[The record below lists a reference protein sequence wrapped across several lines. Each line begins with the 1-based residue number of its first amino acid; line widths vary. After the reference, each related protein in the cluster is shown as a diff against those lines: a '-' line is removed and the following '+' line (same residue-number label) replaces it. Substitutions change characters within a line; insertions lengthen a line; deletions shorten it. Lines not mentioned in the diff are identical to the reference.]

1 MAEDNQLS
9 GFAKLADNLKE
20 QNETAKTIDENRI
33 FAEKIQSQLLDDS
46 IKLSQDQRKELIQLQ
61 EILTGNELKTLE
73 DKKEANAIAEQTL
86 EALEGILENTEDL
99 GKIDG
104 PEEGGLLALLAI
116 PVALIGLGAG
126 FVVGIAESLAKLI
139 KIIGKGL
146 LKAVTP
152 IVKGVLGLFKT
163 LFVGVFKLLNKIPFV
178 KSLTS
183 SIRGFFSNLGGQVT
197 KAGKAIGQAFK
208 PLTNGIKNI
217 KSALSGFTKVGKDIG
232 QAFKSLSNGIKNIKG
247 AIGQAFKPLTN
258 GIKNI
263 KSAFAAGFSG
273 LKSFTAASGQ
283 FAKLG
288 KIGNIGK
295 GIAQGLKNIS
305 NAVASIMKWV
315 IEPFK
320 QISKD
325 LAPIK
330 KLMPS
335 GKSLMP
341 KSGIKGIGKLITTM
355 KSIFKAAFSFGR
367 VLGRLFYPIT
377 ILISVF
383 DTLKGALS
391 GFDKYKDKG
400 FLEGIIGGLFGGL
413 SGFLTGFIGMPL
425 DLLKDAISWIASKL
439 GFKNFSKQLDSFSFS
454 EMIGKLF
461 TSITDTVIEFIGTFT
476 KYSDKGF
483 LEGIIGGLFGGL
495 AAYFIYLIGL
505 PLDILKKAVSWIA
518 SKLGF
523 ENFSGFLDSFSFSE
537 MITKVFTSITDTI
550 VEFIGSIKE
559 SIADIGIGGLIKNVA
574 LNLLKIFKKIVTFP
588 SAVAAGA
595 MGAIANLFGDPMEGF
610 QDAFN
615 KVFTMGDSAID
626 SMKVQ
631 GDGLNEK
638 GEEIQVMSGEN
649 ELEKTNQ
656 AGKAAAAQNII
667 SSTDNRKNSS
677 TFISQKPAPPD
688 RTAMGVSSR

>member
-1 MAEDNQLS
+1 MTEDNQLS

-73 DKKEANAIAEQTL
+73 DKKEAKAIAEQTL

-99 GKIDG
+99 GTISG

-116 PVALIGLGAG
+116 PVALIALGSG
-126 FVVGIAESLAKLI
+126 FVVGIAESFTTLI
-139 KIIGKGL
+139 KILGKGL

-152 IVKGVLGLFKT
+152 IVKGVLLLWKT

-183 SIRGFFSNLGGQVT
+183 SIRGFFSNLGGRFT
-197 KAGKAIGQAFK
+197 KAGK
-208 PLTNGIKNI
+208 
-217 KSALSGFTKVGKDIG
+217 
-232 QAFKSLSNGIKNIKG
+232 

-273 LKSFTAASGQ
+273 LKSFRTASGQ

-305 NAVASIMKWV
+305 NAAATIKNTLLA
-315 IEPFK
+315 PFQ
-320 QISKD
+320 QIGKD

-335 GKSLMP
+335 GKPLIP
-341 KSGIKGIGKLITTM
+341 KSGIKGIGRVITIM
-355 KSIFKAAFSFGR
+355 KSVSKAAFTFGR
-367 VLGRLFYPIT
+367 VLGRLFVPIT
-377 ILISVF
+377 IIMSLF
-383 DTLKGALS
+383 DTFKGAQA

-400 FLEGIIGGLFGGL
+400 FLEGIIGGLFGAI

-425 DLLKDAISWIASKL
+425 DLLKDAISWIAEKL
-439 GFKNFSKQLDSFSFS
+439 GFENFSEQLDSFSFS

-461 TSITDTVIEFIGTFT
+461 TSITDTVIEFIG
-476 KYSDKGF
+476 
-483 LEGIIGGLFGGL
+483 
-495 AAYFIYLIGL
+495 
-505 PLDILKKAVSWIA
+505 
-518 SKLGF
+518 
-523 ENFSGFLDSFSFSE
+523 
-537 MITKVFTSITDTI
+537 
-550 VEFIGSIKE
+550 SIKE
-559 SIADIGIGGLIKNVA
+559 SIADIGIGNTIRNVGLSI
-574 LNLLKIFKKIVTFP
+574 LKLFKKVSLFP
-588 SAVAAGA
+588 LAVATGGAAALAAGLKSA
-595 MGAIANLFGDPMEGF
+595 FGFGMGPKQAFME
-610 QDAFN
+610 AFN
-615 KVFTMGDSAID
+615 NVMTAGDATID
-626 SMKVQ
+626 SFKVQ

-638 GEEIQVMSGEN
+638 GESVKAVSEEI
-649 ELEKTNQ
+649 ELEKSKQ
-656 AGKAAAAQNII
+656 AGRAAAANNII
-667 SSTDNRKNSS
+667 SSPTDNSKKSS
-677 TFISQKPAPPD
+677 TFISQKPATPD
-688 RTAMGVSSR
+688 RTAEGLSSR

>member
-1 MAEDNQLS
+1 MTEDNQLS

-73 DKKEANAIAEQTL
+73 DKKEAKAIAEQTL

-99 GKIDG
+99 GTISG
-104 PEEGGLLALLAI
+104 PAEAGLLALLAI
-116 PVALIGLGAG
+116 PVALIALGSG
-126 FVVGIAESLAKLI
+126 FVVGIAESFTTLI
-139 KIIGKGL
+139 KILGKGL

-152 IVKGVLGLFKT
+152 IVKGVLLLWKT

-183 SIRGFFSNLGGQVT
+183 SIRGFFSNLGGRFT
-197 KAGKAIGQAFK
+197 KAGK
-208 PLTNGIKNI
+208 
-217 KSALSGFTKVGKDIG
+217 
-232 QAFKSLSNGIKNIKG
+232 

-273 LKSFTAASGQ
+273 LKSFRTASGQ

-305 NAVASIMKWV
+305 NAAATIKNTLLA
-315 IEPFK
+315 PFQ
-320 QISKD
+320 QIGKD

-335 GKSLMP
+335 GKPLIP
-341 KSGIKGIGKLITTM
+341 KSGIKGIGRVITIM
-355 KSIFKAAFSFGR
+355 KSVSKAAFTFGR
-367 VLGRLFYPIT
+367 VLGRLFVPIT
-377 ILISVF
+377 IIMSLF
-383 DTLKGALS
+383 DTFKGAQA

-400 FLEGIIGGLFGGL
+400 FLEGIIGGLFGAI

-425 DLLKDAISWIASKL
+425 DLLKDAISWIAEKL
-439 GFKNFSKQLDSFSFS
+439 GFENFSEQLDSFSFS

-461 TSITDTVIEFIGTFT
+461 TSITDTVIEFIG
-476 KYSDKGF
+476 
-483 LEGIIGGLFGGL
+483 
-495 AAYFIYLIGL
+495 
-505 PLDILKKAVSWIA
+505 
-518 SKLGF
+518 
-523 ENFSGFLDSFSFSE
+523 
-537 MITKVFTSITDTI
+537 
-550 VEFIGSIKE
+550 SIKE
-559 SIADIGIGGLIKNVA
+559 SIADIGIGNTIRNVGLSI
-574 LNLLKIFKKIVTFP
+574 LKLFKKVSLFP
-588 SAVAAGA
+588 LAVATGGAAALAAGLKSA
-595 MGAIANLFGDPMEGF
+595 FGFGMGPKQAFME
-610 QDAFN
+610 AFN
-615 KVFTMGDSAID
+615 NVMTAGDATID
-626 SMKVQ
+626 SFKVQ

-638 GEEIQVMSGEN
+638 GESVKAVSEEI
-649 ELEKTNQ
+649 ELEKSKQ
-656 AGKAAAAQNII
+656 AGRAAAANNII
-667 SSTDNRKNSS
+667 SSPTDNSKKSS
-677 TFISQKPAPPD
+677 TVIIQKAATPD
-688 RTAMGVSSR
+688 RTAEGVSTR

>member
-1 MAEDNQLS
+1 MTEDNQLS

-73 DKKEANAIAEQTL
+73 DKKEAKAIAEQTL

-99 GKIDG
+99 GTISG

-152 IVKGVLGLFKT
+152 IVKGVLLLWKT

-217 KSALSGFTKVGKDIG
+217 KSA
-232 QAFKSLSNGIKNIKG
+232 
-247 AIGQAFKPLTN
+247 
-258 GIKNI
+258 
-263 KSAFAAGFSG
+263 FAAGFSG
-273 LKSFTAASGQ
+273 LKSFRTASGQ

-305 NAVASIMKWV
+305 NAAATIKNTLLA
-315 IEPFK
+315 PFQ
-320 QISKD
+320 QIGKD

-335 GKSLMP
+335 GKPLIP
-341 KSGIKGIGKLITTM
+341 KSGIKGIGRVITIM
-355 KSIFKAAFSFGR
+355 KSVFKAAFTFGR
-367 VLGRLFYPIT
+367 VLGRLFVPIT
-377 ILISVF
+377 IIMSLF
-383 DTLKGALS
+383 DTFKGALA

-400 FLEGIIGGLFGGL
+400 FLEGIIGGLFGAI

-425 DLLKDAISWIASKL
+425 DLLKDGISWIASKL
-439 GFKNFSKQLDSFSFS
+439 GFENFSEQLDSFSFS
-454 EMIGKLF
+454 ELIGKLF
-461 TSITDTVIEFIGTFT
+461 TSITDTVIEFIG
-476 KYSDKGF
+476 
-483 LEGIIGGLFGGL
+483 
-495 AAYFIYLIGL
+495 
-505 PLDILKKAVSWIA
+505 
-518 SKLGF
+518 
-523 ENFSGFLDSFSFSE
+523 
-537 MITKVFTSITDTI
+537 
-550 VEFIGSIKE
+550 SIKE
-559 SIADIGIGGLIKNVA
+559 SIADIGIGNTIRNVGLSILKILKKVA
-574 LNLLKIFKKIVTFP
+574 LFP
-588 SAVAAGA
+588 LAVATGGAAALAAGLKSA
-595 MGAIANLFGDPMEGF
+595 FGFGMGPKQAFMEAFNNVMTFGD
-610 QDAFN
+610 D
-615 KVFTMGDSAID
+615 TID
-626 SMKVQ
+626 SFKVK

-638 GEEIQVMSGEN
+638 GESVKAVSEEI
-649 ELEKTNQ
+649 ELEKSKQ
-656 AGKAAAAQNII
+656 AGRAAAANNII
-667 SSTDNRKNSS
+667 SSPTDNSKKSS
-677 TFISQKPAPPD
+677 TVIIQKAATPD
-688 RTAMGVSSR
+688 RTAAAVSMR

>member
-1 MAEDNQLS
+1 MTEDNQLS

-73 DKKEANAIAEQTL
+73 DKKEAKAIAEQTL

-99 GKIDG
+99 GTISG

-116 PVALIGLGAG
+116 PVALIALGSG
-126 FVVGIAESLAKLI
+126 FVVGIAESFTTLI
-139 KIIGKGL
+139 KILGKGL

-152 IVKGVLGLFKT
+152 IVKGVLLLWKT

-217 KSALSGFTKVGKDIG
+217 KSA
-232 QAFKSLSNGIKNIKG
+232 
-247 AIGQAFKPLTN
+247 
-258 GIKNI
+258 
-263 KSAFAAGFSG
+263 FAAGFSG
-273 LKSFTAASGQ
+273 LKSFRTASGQ

-305 NAVASIMKWV
+305 NAAATIKNTLLA
-315 IEPFK
+315 PFQ
-320 QISKD
+320 QIGKD

-330 KLMPS
+330 KLMPT
-335 GKSLMP
+335 GKPLIP
-341 KSGIKGIGKLITTM
+341 KSGIKGIGRVITIM
-355 KSIFKAAFSFGR
+355 KSVSKAAFTFGR
-367 VLGRLFYPIT
+367 VLGRLFVPIT
-377 ILISVF
+377 IIMSLF
-383 DTLKGALS
+383 DTFKGALA

-400 FLEGIIGGLFGGL
+400 FLEGIIGGLFGAI

-425 DLLKDAISWIASKL
+425 DLLKDAISWIAEKL
-439 GFKNFSKQLDSFSFS
+439 GFENFSEQLDSFSFS

-461 TSITDTVIEFIGTFT
+461 TSITDTVIEFIG
-476 KYSDKGF
+476 
-483 LEGIIGGLFGGL
+483 
-495 AAYFIYLIGL
+495 
-505 PLDILKKAVSWIA
+505 
-518 SKLGF
+518 
-523 ENFSGFLDSFSFSE
+523 
-537 MITKVFTSITDTI
+537 
-550 VEFIGSIKE
+550 SIKE
-559 SIADIGIGGLIKNVA
+559 SIADIGIGNTIRNVGLSI
-574 LNLLKIFKKIVTFP
+574 LKLFKKVSLFP
-588 SAVAAGA
+588 LAVATGGAAALAAGLKSA
-595 MGAIANLFGDPMEGF
+595 FGFGMGPKQAFME
-610 QDAFN
+610 AFN
-615 KVFTMGDSAID
+615 NVMTAGDATID
-626 SMKVQ
+626 SFKVQ

-638 GEEIQVMSGEN
+638 GESVKAVSEEI
-649 ELEKTNQ
+649 ELEKSKQ
-656 AGKAAAAQNII
+656 AGRAAAANNII
-667 SSTDNRKNSS
+667 SSPTDNSKKSS
-677 TFISQKPAPPD
+677 TVIIQKAATPD
-688 RTAMGVSSR
+688 RTAEGVSTR

>member
-1 MAEDNQLS
+1 MTEDNQLS

-73 DKKEANAIAEQTL
+73 DKKEAKAIAEQTL

-99 GKIDG
+99 GTISG
-104 PEEGGLLALLAI
+104 PAEAGLLALLAI
-116 PVALIGLGAG
+116 PVALIALGSG
-126 FVVGIAESLAKLI
+126 FVVGIAESFTTLI
-139 KIIGKGL
+139 KILGKGL

-152 IVKGVLGLFKT
+152 IVKGVLLLWKT

-183 SIRGFFSNLGGQVT
+183 SIRGFFSNLGGRFT
-197 KAGKAIGQAFK
+197 KAGK
-208 PLTNGIKNI
+208 
-217 KSALSGFTKVGKDIG
+217 
-232 QAFKSLSNGIKNIKG
+232 

-273 LKSFTAASGQ
+273 LKSFRTASGQ

-305 NAVASIMKWV
+305 NAAATIKNTLLA
-315 IEPFK
+315 PFQ
-320 QISKD
+320 QIGKD

-335 GKSLMP
+335 GKPLIP
-341 KSGIKGIGKLITTM
+341 KSGIKGIGRVITIM
-355 KSIFKAAFSFGR
+355 KSVSKAAFTFGR
-367 VLGRLFYPIT
+367 VLGRLFVPIT
-377 ILISVF
+377 IIMSLF
-383 DTLKGALS
+383 DTFKGAQA

-400 FLEGIIGGLFGGL
+400 FLEGIIGGLFGAI

-425 DLLKDAISWIASKL
+425 DLLKDAISWIAEKL
-439 GFKNFSKQLDSFSFS
+439 GFENFSEQLDSFSFS

-461 TSITDTVIEFIGTFT
+461 TSITDTVIEFIG
-476 KYSDKGF
+476 
-483 LEGIIGGLFGGL
+483 
-495 AAYFIYLIGL
+495 
-505 PLDILKKAVSWIA
+505 
-518 SKLGF
+518 
-523 ENFSGFLDSFSFSE
+523 
-537 MITKVFTSITDTI
+537 
-550 VEFIGSIKE
+550 SIKE
-559 SIADIGIGGLIKNVA
+559 SIADIGIGNTIRNVGLSI
-574 LNLLKIFKKIVTFP
+574 LKLFKKVSLFP
-588 SAVAAGA
+588 LAVATGGAAALAAGLKSA
-595 MGAIANLFGDPMEGF
+595 FGFGMGPKQAFME
-610 QDAFN
+610 AFN
-615 KVFTMGDSAID
+615 NVMTAGDATID
-626 SMKVQ
+626 SFKVQ

-638 GEEIQVMSGEN
+638 GESVKAVSEEI
-649 ELEKTNQ
+649 ELEKSKQ
-656 AGKAAAAQNII
+656 AGRAAAANNII
-667 SSTDNRKNSS
+667 SSPTDNSKKSS
-677 TFISQKPAPPD
+677 TFISQKPATPD
-688 RTAMGVSSR
+688 RTAMGLSSR

>member
-1 MAEDNQLS
+1 MTEDNQLS

-73 DKKEANAIAEQTL
+73 DKKEAKAIAEQTL

-99 GKIDG
+99 GTISG

-152 IVKGVLGLFKT
+152 IVKGVLGLLKT

-183 SIRGFFSNLGGQVT
+183 SVRGFFSNLGGQVT
-197 KAGKAIGQAFK
+197 KAGK
-208 PLTNGIKNI
+208 
-217 KSALSGFTKVGKDIG
+217 
-232 QAFKSLSNGIKNIKG
+232 

-320 QISKD
+320 QIPKD

-330 KLMPS
+330 NLMPS

-367 VLGRLFYPIT
+367 TLGRLFYPIT

-439 GFKNFSKQLDSFSFS
+439 GFENFSKQLDSFSFS

-523 ENFSGFLDSFSFSE
+523 KNFSGFLDSFSFSE
-537 MITKVFTSITDTI
+537 MITKLFTSITDTI

-559 SIADIGIGGLIKNVA
+559 SIADIGIGGLIKNVS
-574 LNLLKIFKKIVTFP
+574 LSLLKILKKILLFP
-588 SAVAAGA
+588 AAVAAGA
-595 MGAIANLFGDPMEGF
+595 VAGLAAAWPGGQTPGEAFMEG
-610 QDAFN
+610 FN
-615 KVFTMGDSAID
+615 KVFTLGDDTID
-626 SMKVQ
+626 SFKVE

-649 ELEKTNQ
+649 ESEKTNAFDRILRRQ
-656 AGKAAAAQNII
+656 QNII

-677 TFISQKPAPPD
+677 TFISQKPATPD
-688 RTAMGVSSR
+688 RTAMGLSSR

>member
-1 MAEDNQLS
+1 MTEDNQLS

-73 DKKEANAIAEQTL
+73 DKKEAKAIAEQTL

-99 GKIDG
+99 GTISG

-116 PVALIGLGAG
+116 PVALIALGSG
-126 FVVGIAESLAKLI
+126 FVVGIAESFTTLI
-139 KIIGKGL
+139 KILGKGL

-152 IVKGVLGLFKT
+152 IVKGVLLLWKT

-183 SIRGFFSNLGGQVT
+183 SIRGFFSNLGGRFT
-197 KAGKAIGQAFK
+197 KAGK
-208 PLTNGIKNI
+208 
-217 KSALSGFTKVGKDIG
+217 
-232 QAFKSLSNGIKNIKG
+232 

-273 LKSFTAASGQ
+273 LKSFRTASGQ

-305 NAVASIMKWV
+305 NAAATIKNTLLA
-315 IEPFK
+315 PFQ
-320 QISKD
+320 QIGKD

-335 GKSLMP
+335 GKPLIP
-341 KSGIKGIGKLITTM
+341 KSGIKGIGRVITIM
-355 KSIFKAAFSFGR
+355 KSVSKAAFTFGR
-367 VLGRLFYPIT
+367 VLGRLFVPIT
-377 ILISVF
+377 IIMSLF
-383 DTLKGALS
+383 DTFKGALA

-400 FLEGIIGGLFGGL
+400 FLEGIIGGLFGAI

-425 DLLKDAISWIASKL
+425 DLLKDAISWIAEKL
-439 GFKNFSKQLDSFSFS
+439 GFENFSEQLDSFSFS

-461 TSITDTVIEFIGTFT
+461 TSITDTVIEFIG
-476 KYSDKGF
+476 
-483 LEGIIGGLFGGL
+483 
-495 AAYFIYLIGL
+495 
-505 PLDILKKAVSWIA
+505 
-518 SKLGF
+518 
-523 ENFSGFLDSFSFSE
+523 
-537 MITKVFTSITDTI
+537 
-550 VEFIGSIKE
+550 SIKE
-559 SIADIGIGGLIKNVA
+559 SIADIGIGNTIRNVGLSI
-574 LNLLKIFKKIVTFP
+574 LKLFKKVSLFP
-588 SAVAAGA
+588 LAVATGGAAALAAGLKSA
-595 MGAIANLFGDPMEGF
+595 FGFGMGPKQAFME
-610 QDAFN
+610 AFN
-615 KVFTMGDSAID
+615 NVMTAGDATID
-626 SMKVQ
+626 SFKVQ

-638 GEEIQVMSGEN
+638 GESVKAVSEEI
-649 ELEKTNQ
+649 ELEKSKQ
-656 AGKAAAAQNII
+656 AGRAAAANNII
-667 SSTDNRKNSS
+667 SSPTDNSKKSS
-677 TFISQKPAPPD
+677 TVIIQKAATPD
-688 RTAMGVSSR
+688 RTAEGVSTR

>member
-1 MAEDNQLS
+1 MTEDNQLS

-73 DKKEANAIAEQTL
+73 DKKEAKAIAEQTL

-99 GKIDG
+99 GTISG

-116 PVALIGLGAG
+116 PVALIALGSG
-126 FVVGIAESLAKLI
+126 FVVGIAESFTTLI
-139 KIIGKGL
+139 KILGKGL

-152 IVKGVLGLFKT
+152 IVKGVLLLWKT

-183 SIRGFFSNLGGQVT
+183 SIRGFFSNLGGRFT
-197 KAGKAIGQAFK
+197 KAGK
-208 PLTNGIKNI
+208 
-217 KSALSGFTKVGKDIG
+217 
-232 QAFKSLSNGIKNIKG
+232 

-273 LKSFTAASGQ
+273 LKSFRTASGQ

-305 NAVASIMKWV
+305 NAAATIKNTLLA
-315 IEPFK
+315 PFQ
-320 QISKD
+320 QIGKD

-335 GKSLMP
+335 GKPLIP
-341 KSGIKGIGKLITTM
+341 KSGIKGIGRVITIM
-355 KSIFKAAFSFGR
+355 KSVFKAAFTFGR
-367 VLGRLFYPIT
+367 VLGRLFVPIT
-377 ILISVF
+377 IIMSLF
-383 DTLKGALS
+383 DTFKGALA

-400 FLEGIIGGLFGGL
+400 FLEGIIGGLFGAI

-425 DLLKDAISWIASKL
+425 DLLKDAISWIAEKL
-439 GFKNFSKQLDSFSFS
+439 GFENFSEQLDSFSFS

-461 TSITDTVIEFIGTFT
+461 TSITDTVIEFIG
-476 KYSDKGF
+476 
-483 LEGIIGGLFGGL
+483 
-495 AAYFIYLIGL
+495 
-505 PLDILKKAVSWIA
+505 
-518 SKLGF
+518 
-523 ENFSGFLDSFSFSE
+523 
-537 MITKVFTSITDTI
+537 
-550 VEFIGSIKE
+550 SIKE
-559 SIADIGIGGLIKNVA
+559 SIADIGIGNTIRNVGLSI
-574 LNLLKIFKKIVTFP
+574 LKLFKKVSLFP
-588 SAVAAGA
+588 LAVATGGAAALAAGLKSA
-595 MGAIANLFGDPMEGF
+595 FGFGMGPKQAFME
-610 QDAFN
+610 AFN
-615 KVFTMGDSAID
+615 NVMTAGDATID
-626 SMKVQ
+626 SFKVQ

-638 GEEIQVMSGEN
+638 GESVKAVSEEI
-649 ELEKTNQ
+649 ELEKSKQ
-656 AGKAAAAQNII
+656 AGRAAAANNII
-667 SSTDNRKNSS
+667 SSPTDNSKKSS
-677 TFISQKPAPPD
+677 TVIIQKAATPD
-688 RTAMGVSSR
+688 RTAEGVSTR

>member
-1 MAEDNQLS
+1 MTEDNQLS

-73 DKKEANAIAEQTL
+73 DKKEAKAIAEQTL

-99 GKIDG
+99 GTISG
-104 PEEGGLLALLAI
+104 PAEAGLLALLAI
-116 PVALIGLGAG
+116 PVALIALGSG
-126 FVVGIAESLAKLI
+126 FVVGIAESFTTLI
-139 KIIGKGL
+139 KILGKGL

-152 IVKGVLGLFKT
+152 IVKGVLLLWKT

-183 SIRGFFSNLGGQVT
+183 SIRGFFSNLGGRFT
-197 KAGKAIGQAFK
+197 KAGK
-208 PLTNGIKNI
+208 
-217 KSALSGFTKVGKDIG
+217 
-232 QAFKSLSNGIKNIKG
+232 

-273 LKSFTAASGQ
+273 LKSFRTASGQ

-305 NAVASIMKWV
+305 NAAATIKNTLLA
-315 IEPFK
+315 PFQ
-320 QISKD
+320 QIGKD

-355 KSIFKAAFSFGR
+355 KSVFKAAFTFGR
-367 VLGRLFYPIT
+367 VLGRLFVPIT
-377 ILISVF
+377 IIMSLF
-383 DTLKGALS
+383 DTFKGAQA

-400 FLEGIIGGLFGGL
+400 FLEGIIGGLFGAI

-425 DLLKDAISWIASKL
+425 DLLKDAISWIAEKL
-439 GFKNFSKQLDSFSFS
+439 GFENFSEQLDSFSFS

-461 TSITDTVIEFIGTFT
+461 TSITDTVIEFIG
-476 KYSDKGF
+476 
-483 LEGIIGGLFGGL
+483 
-495 AAYFIYLIGL
+495 
-505 PLDILKKAVSWIA
+505 
-518 SKLGF
+518 
-523 ENFSGFLDSFSFSE
+523 
-537 MITKVFTSITDTI
+537 
-550 VEFIGSIKE
+550 SIKE
-559 SIADIGIGGLIKNVA
+559 SIADIGIGNTIRNVGLSI
-574 LNLLKIFKKIVTFP
+574 LKLFKKVSLFP
-588 SAVAAGA
+588 LAVATGGAAALAAGLKSA
-595 MGAIANLFGDPMEGF
+595 FGFGMGPKQAFME
-610 QDAFN
+610 AFN
-615 KVFTMGDSAID
+615 NVMTAGDATID
-626 SMKVQ
+626 SFKVQ

-638 GEEIQVMSGEN
+638 GESVKAVSEEI
-649 ELEKTNQ
+649 ELEKSKQ
-656 AGKAAAAQNII
+656 AGRAAAANNII
-667 SSTDNRKNSS
+667 SSPTDNSKKSS
-677 TFISQKPAPPD
+677 TVIIQKAATPD
-688 RTAMGVSSR
+688 RTAEGVSTR

>member
-1 MAEDNQLS
+1 MTEDNQLS

-73 DKKEANAIAEQTL
+73 DKKEAKAIAEQTL

-99 GKIDG
+99 GTISG

-116 PVALIGLGAG
+116 PVALIALGSG
-126 FVVGIAESLAKLI
+126 FVVGIAESFTTLI
-139 KIIGKGL
+139 KILGKGL

-152 IVKGVLGLFKT
+152 IVKGVLLLWKT

-183 SIRGFFSNLGGQVT
+183 SIRGFFSNLGGRFT
-197 KAGKAIGQAFK
+197 KAGK
-208 PLTNGIKNI
+208 
-217 KSALSGFTKVGKDIG
+217 
-232 QAFKSLSNGIKNIKG
+232 

-273 LKSFTAASGQ
+273 LKSFRTASGQ

-305 NAVASIMKWV
+305 NAAATIKNTLLA
-315 IEPFK
+315 PFQ
-320 QISKD
+320 QIGKD

-335 GKSLMP
+335 GKPLIP
-341 KSGIKGIGKLITTM
+341 KSGIKGIGRVITIM
-355 KSIFKAAFSFGR
+355 KSVSKAAFTFGR
-367 VLGRLFYPIT
+367 VLGRLFVPIT
-377 ILISVF
+377 IIMSLF
-383 DTLKGALS
+383 DTFKGAQA

-400 FLEGIIGGLFGGL
+400 FLEGIIGGLFGAI

-425 DLLKDAISWIASKL
+425 DLLKDAISWIAEKL
-439 GFKNFSKQLDSFSFS
+439 GFENFSEQLDSFSFS

-461 TSITDTVIEFIGTFT
+461 TSITDTVIEFIG
-476 KYSDKGF
+476 
-483 LEGIIGGLFGGL
+483 
-495 AAYFIYLIGL
+495 
-505 PLDILKKAVSWIA
+505 
-518 SKLGF
+518 
-523 ENFSGFLDSFSFSE
+523 
-537 MITKVFTSITDTI
+537 
-550 VEFIGSIKE
+550 SIKE
-559 SIADIGIGGLIKNVA
+559 SIADIGIGNTIRNVGLSI
-574 LNLLKIFKKIVTFP
+574 LKLFKKVSLFP
-588 SAVAAGA
+588 LAVATGGAAALAAGLKSA
-595 MGAIANLFGDPMEGF
+595 FGFGMGPKQAFME
-610 QDAFN
+610 AFN
-615 KVFTMGDSAID
+615 NVMTAGDATID
-626 SMKVQ
+626 SFKVQ

-638 GEEIQVMSGEN
+638 GESVKAVSEEI
-649 ELEKTNQ
+649 ELEKSKQ
-656 AGKAAAAQNII
+656 AGRAAAANNII
-667 SSTDNRKNSS
+667 SSPTDNSKKSS
-677 TFISQKPAPPD
+677 TVIIQKAATPD
-688 RTAMGVSSR
+688 RTAEGVSTR

>member
-1 MAEDNQLS
+1 MTEDNQLS

-73 DKKEANAIAEQTL
+73 EKKEAQAIAEQTL

-99 GKIDG
+99 GTISG

-116 PVALIGLGAG
+116 PVALIALGSG
-126 FVVGIAESLAKLI
+126 FVVGIAESFTTLI
-139 KIIGKGL
+139 KILGKGL

-152 IVKGVLGLFKT
+152 IVKGVLLLWKT

-183 SIRGFFSNLGGQVT
+183 SIRGFFSNLGGRFT

-208 PLTNGIKNI
+208 L
-217 KSALSGFTKVGKDIG
+217 
-232 QAFKSLSNGIKNIKG
+232 
-247 AIGQAFKPLTN
+247 LTN

-273 LKSFTAASGQ
+273 LKSFRTASGQ

-305 NAVASIMKWV
+305 NTAATIKNTLLT
-315 IEPFK
+315 PFK
-320 QISKD
+320 QIAKD

-335 GKSLMP
+335 GKPLIP
-341 KSGIKGIGKLITTM
+341 KSGIKGIGRVITIM
-355 KSIFKAAFSFGR
+355 KSVFKAAFTFGR
-367 VLGRLFYPIT
+367 VLGRLFVPIT
-377 ILISVF
+377 IIMSLF
-383 DTLKGALS
+383 DTFKGALS

-400 FLEGIIGGLFGGL
+400 FLEGIIGGLMGGI

-425 DLLKDAISWIASKL
+425 DLLVKAVSWIAEKL
-439 GFKNFSKQLDSFSFS
+439 GFENISEQLKLFKPS
-454 EMIGKLF
+454 EMIGELF
-461 TSITDTVIEFIGTFT
+461 TSITD
-476 KYSDKGF
+476 
-483 LEGIIGGLFGGL
+483 
-495 AAYFIYLIGL
+495 A
-505 PLDILKKAVSWIA
+505 
-518 SKLGF
+518 
-523 ENFSGFLDSFSFSE
+523 
-537 MITKVFTSITDTI
+537 I

-559 SIADIGIGGLIKNVA
+559 SIADIGIGNTIRNVGLS
-574 LNLLKIFKKIVTFP
+574 LLKIFKKIVLFP
-588 SAVAAGA
+588 LAVGKGGGAALAAGVKKA
-595 MGAIANLFGDPMEGF
+595 FGFGIGPKQAFME
-610 QDAFN
+610 AYN
-615 KVFTMGDSAID
+615 KVMTAGDATID
-626 SMKVQ
+626 SFKVK

-638 GEEIQVMSGEN
+638 GESVKAVSEEI
-649 ELEKTNQ
+649 ELEKSKQ
-656 AGKAAAAQNII
+656 AGRAAAANNVLFGP
-667 SSTDNRKNSS
+667 TDNSKKVS
-677 TFISQKPAPPD
+677 TVIIHKEGNLD
-688 RTAMGVSSR
+688 RTAEGVSSR

>member
-1 MAEDNQLS
+1 MTEDNQLS

-73 DKKEANAIAEQTL
+73 EKKEAQAIAEQTL

-99 GKIDG
+99 GKISG
-104 PEEGGLLALLAI
+104 KEELGILALLAI

-152 IVKGVLGLFKT
+152 IVKGVYGQWKT

-217 KSALSGFTKVGKDIG
+217 K
-232 QAFKSLSNGIKNIKG
+232 G

-273 LKSFTAASGQ
+273 LKSFRTASGQ

-305 NAVASIMKWV
+305 NAAATIKNSLLA
-315 IEPFK
+315 PFQ
-320 QISKD
+320 QIGKD

-335 GKSLMP
+335 GKPMVS
-341 KSGIKGIGKLITTM
+341 KSGMNMIERAIKVI
-355 KSIFKAAFSFGR
+355 KSVGKAAFKFGR
-367 VLGRLFYPIT
+367 VLGKLFLPIT
-377 ILISVF
+377 VLMSLF
-383 DTLKGALS
+383 DTFKGAQA

-400 FLEGIIGGLFGGL
+400 FLEGIIGGIFGGI

-425 DLLKDAISWIASKL
+425 DLLKDGVSWIAEKL
-439 GFKNFSKQLDSFSFS
+439 GFENFSEQLDSFSFS
-454 EMIGKLF
+454 ELIGKLF
-461 TSITDTVIEFIGTFT
+461 TSITDTVIEFIG
-476 KYSDKGF
+476 
-483 LEGIIGGLFGGL
+483 
-495 AAYFIYLIGL
+495 
-505 PLDILKKAVSWIA
+505 
-518 SKLGF
+518 
-523 ENFSGFLDSFSFSE
+523 
-537 MITKVFTSITDTI
+537 
-550 VEFIGSIKE
+550 SIKE
-559 SIADIGIGGLIKNVA
+559 SIADIGIGNTIRNVGLS
-574 LNLLKIFKKIVTFP
+574 LLKIFKKIVLFP
-588 SAVAAGA
+588 LAVGKGGGAALAAGVKKA
-595 MGAIANLFGDPMEGF
+595 FGFGIGPKQAFMEAYNNVMTAG
-610 QDAFN
+610 DA
-615 KVFTMGDSAID
+615 TID
-626 SMKVQ
+626 SFKVK

-638 GEEIQVMSGEN
+638 GESVKAVSEEI
-649 ELEKTNQ
+649 ELEKSKQ
-656 AGKAAAAQNII
+656 AGRAAAANNVLFGP
-667 SSTDNRKNSS
+667 TDNSKKVS
-677 TFISQKPAPPD
+677 TVIIHKEGNLD
-688 RTAMGVSSR
+688 RTAEGVSSR

>member
-1 MAEDNQLS
+1 MTEDNQLS

-73 DKKEANAIAEQTL
+73 DKKEAKAIAEQTL

-99 GKIDG
+99 GTISG
-104 PEEGGLLALLAI
+104 PAEAGLLALLAI
-116 PVALIGLGAG
+116 PVALIALGSG
-126 FVVGIAESLAKLI
+126 FVVGIAESFTTLI
-139 KIIGKGL
+139 KILGKGL

-152 IVKGVLGLFKT
+152 IVKGVLLLWKT

-183 SIRGFFSNLGGQVT
+183 SIRGFFSNLGGRFT
-197 KAGKAIGQAFK
+197 KAGK
-208 PLTNGIKNI
+208 
-217 KSALSGFTKVGKDIG
+217 
-232 QAFKSLSNGIKNIKG
+232 

-273 LKSFTAASGQ
+273 LKSFRTASGQ

-305 NAVASIMKWV
+305 NAAATIKNTLLA
-315 IEPFK
+315 PFQ
-320 QISKD
+320 QIGKD

-335 GKSLMP
+335 GKPLIP
-341 KSGIKGIGKLITTM
+341 KSGIKGIGRVITIM
-355 KSIFKAAFSFGR
+355 KSVSKAAFTFGR
-367 VLGRLFYPIT
+367 VLGRLFVPIT
-377 ILISVF
+377 IIMSLF
-383 DTLKGALS
+383 DTFKGALA

-400 FLEGIIGGLFGGL
+400 FLEGIIGGLFGAI

-425 DLLKDAISWIASKL
+425 DLLKDAISWIAEKL
-439 GFKNFSKQLDSFSFS
+439 GFENFSEQLDSFSFS

-461 TSITDTVIEFIGTFT
+461 TSITDTVIEFIG
-476 KYSDKGF
+476 
-483 LEGIIGGLFGGL
+483 
-495 AAYFIYLIGL
+495 
-505 PLDILKKAVSWIA
+505 
-518 SKLGF
+518 
-523 ENFSGFLDSFSFSE
+523 
-537 MITKVFTSITDTI
+537 
-550 VEFIGSIKE
+550 SIKE
-559 SIADIGIGGLIKNVA
+559 SIADIGIGNTIRNVGLSI
-574 LNLLKIFKKIVTFP
+574 LKLFKKVSLFP
-588 SAVAAGA
+588 LAVATGGAAALAAGLKSA
-595 MGAIANLFGDPMEGF
+595 FGFGMGPKQAFME
-610 QDAFN
+610 AFN
-615 KVFTMGDSAID
+615 NVMTAGDATID
-626 SMKVQ
+626 SFKVQ

-638 GEEIQVMSGEN
+638 GESVKAVSEEI
-649 ELEKTNQ
+649 ELEKSKQ
-656 AGKAAAAQNII
+656 AGRTAAANNII
-667 SSTDNRKNSS
+667 SSPTDNSKKSS
-677 TFISQKPAPPD
+677 TFISQKPATPD
-688 RTAMGVSSR
+688 RTAMGLSSR

>member
-1 MAEDNQLS
+1 MTEDNQLS

-73 DKKEANAIAEQTL
+73 DKKEAKAIAEQTL

-99 GKIDG
+99 GTISG

-116 PVALIGLGAG
+116 PVALIGLAAG
-126 FVVGIAESLAKLI
+126 FVVGIAESLAKWI
-139 KIIGKGL
+139 KIVGKGL

-152 IVKGVLGLFKT
+152 IVKGVLFLWKT

-217 KSALSGFTKVGKDIG
+217 KSA
-232 QAFKSLSNGIKNIKG
+232 
-247 AIGQAFKPLTN
+247 
-258 GIKNI
+258 
-263 KSAFAAGFSG
+263 FAAGFSG
-273 LKSFTAASGQ
+273 LKSFRTASGQ

-305 NAVASIMKWV
+305 NAAATIKNTLLA
-315 IEPFK
+315 PFQ
-320 QISKD
+320 QIGKD

-335 GKSLMP
+335 GKPLVS
-341 KSGIKGIGKLITTM
+341 KSGMNMIERAIKVI
-355 KSIFKAAFSFGR
+355 KSVGKAAFKFGR
-367 VLGRLFYPIT
+367 VLGKLFLPIT
-377 ILISVF
+377 VLMSLF
-383 DTLKGALS
+383 DTFKGAQA

-400 FLEGIIGGLFGGL
+400 FLEGIIGGIFGGI

-425 DLLKDAISWIASKL
+425 DLLKDGVSWIAEKL
-439 GFKNFSKQLDSFSFS
+439 GFENFSEQLDSFSFS
-454 EMIGKLF
+454 ELIGKLF
-461 TSITDTVIEFIGTFT
+461 TSITDTVIEFIG
-476 KYSDKGF
+476 
-483 LEGIIGGLFGGL
+483 
-495 AAYFIYLIGL
+495 
-505 PLDILKKAVSWIA
+505 
-518 SKLGF
+518 
-523 ENFSGFLDSFSFSE
+523 
-537 MITKVFTSITDTI
+537 
-550 VEFIGSIKE
+550 SIKE
-559 SIADIGIGGLIKNVA
+559 SIADIGIGNTIRNVGLSILKILKKVA
-574 LNLLKIFKKIVTFP
+574 LFP
-588 SAVAAGA
+588 LAVATGGAAALAAGLKSA
-595 MGAIANLFGDPMEGF
+595 FGFGMGPKQAFMEAFNNVMTFGD
-610 QDAFN
+610 D
-615 KVFTMGDSAID
+615 TID
-626 SMKVQ
+626 SFKVK

-638 GEEIQVMSGEN
+638 GESVKAVSEEI
-649 ELEKTNQ
+649 ELEKSKQ
-656 AGKAAAAQNII
+656 AGRAAAANNII
-667 SSTDNRKNSS
+667 SSPTDNSKKSS
-677 TFISQKPAPPD
+677 TVVVHREGPPD
-688 RTAMGVSSR
+688 RTAAAVSMR